1 MRRRAFL
8 HQAATLSG
16 ALAWQTLLPPWA
28 RAGEGLRPGAATYD
42 NELDLH
48 VAAMQRDVA
57 GKRARP
63 ITINEQFPAPL
74 LRWREGD
81 QVTLNVHNVLDED
94 TSIHWHGLLL
104 PAAMDG
110 VPGVSFAGI
119 APGASFT
126 YRFPLRQAGTYWYH
140 SHSGMQEQIGH
151 YGPIVIDPREPE
163 PFAYDREHVIL
174 LSDWTFEDPRRVF
187 AKLKSMGSSY
197 NFQKRTVFDFFHDLR
212 EDGLD
217 ATLAER
223 MMWGGMR
230 MDPTDLA
237 DVTGATYTYLVNGH
251 SPAENFTALFTPGE
265 RVRLRFINAS
275 SMSIFNV
282 RIPGL
287 PLVVVQADGLNVQ
300 PVETDEFQIGT
311 AETYDVI
318 VQPPEDRA
326 YTVMAETNDF
336 YGYARATLAPR
347 SGMEAPI
354 PALRPRPVLTMRD
367 MGMGDMDHGAMEGMD
382 MTAMPGMDH
391 AGMTR
396 PATGTDAVV
405 MDHSQM
411 NHAAMPMPSASIDA
425 AVEHSSMDHAA
436 MPMPPAGTEAVAM
449 DHSQMNHAAMDHSTM
464 DHSAMGHTMPPADA
478 GMATMTPQAHTHGAG
493 PGVASVAS
501 NPVNRLGERPLGLAN
516 EPHRVL
522 VYTDLHSLA
531 PKPDARAPERE
542 LELHLTGNMERY
554 MWSFDGQKFSEV
566 DGPIALRLGERVRL
580 WLVNDTMMPHPIHL
594 HGMFFDVVTG
604 DDGNPPR
611 KHTLVLKPGEKAA
624 VDITADAPGDWAF
637 HCHLLYHMH
646 AGMMRVVSVR
656 EVA

>member
-8 HQAATLSG
+8 HQATTLSG
-16 ALAWQTLLPPWA
+16 ALAWQALLPPWA
-28 RAGEGLRPGAATYD
+28 RAVEGLPGTATYN
-42 NELDLH
+42 NEIDLH
-48 VAAMQRDVA
+48 VAEMRRDIA
-57 GKRARP
+57 GKGARP
-63 ITINEQFPAPL
+63 IMINGQFPAPL

-81 QVTLNVHNVLDED
+81 EVRLNVHNALDED

-126 YRFPLRQAGTYWYH
+126 YRFPLKQAGTYWYH
-140 SHSGMQEQIGH
+140 SHSGLQEQLGH
-151 YGPIVIDPREPE
+151 YGPIIIDPREPD
-163 PFAYDREHVIL
+163 PVAYDREHVIL
-174 LSDWTFEDPRRVF
+174 LSDWTFENPARVF

-197 NFQKRTVFDFFHDLR
+197 NYQKRTVFDFFRDLR

-217 ATLAER
+217 ATLSER
-223 MMWGGMR
+223 MMWGDMR

-251 SPAENFTALFTPGE
+251 SPAENFTALFRPGE

-287 PLVVVQADGLNVQ
+287 PLTIVQADGMNVQ
-300 PVETDEFQIGT
+300 PVEIDEFQIGT

-318 VQPPEDRA
+318 VQPTEDRA

-347 SGMEAPI
+347 EGMAAPV
-354 PALRPRPVLTMRD
+354 PALRPRPILTMKD
-367 MGMGDMDHGAMEGMD
+367 MGMGAMDHGDMAGMD
-382 MTAMPGMDH
+382 MSGMAAMPG
-391 AGMTR
+391 
-396 PATGTDAVV
+396 

-411 NHAAMPMPSASIDA
+411 NHAMPSASDTSTA
-425 AVEHSSMDHAA
+425 A
-436 MPMPPAGTEAVAM
+436 T
-449 DHSQMNHAAMDHSTM
+449 
-464 DHSAMGHTMPPADA
+464 
-478 GMATMTPQAHTHGAG
+478 TPQAHDHAAG
-493 PGVASVAS
+493 PGVASMAS
-501 NPVNRLGERPLGLAN
+501 NPVNRLSERPSGLAN

-554 MWSFDGQKFSEV
+554 MWSFDGLKFSEV
-566 DGPIALRLGERVRL
+566 NGPIPFRLNERLRLT
-580 WLVNDTMMPHPIHL
+580 LVNDTMMPHPIHL

-611 KHTLVLKPGEKAA
+611 KHTLVLKPGEKAS

-646 AGMMRVVSVR
+646 AGMMRVVSVQ